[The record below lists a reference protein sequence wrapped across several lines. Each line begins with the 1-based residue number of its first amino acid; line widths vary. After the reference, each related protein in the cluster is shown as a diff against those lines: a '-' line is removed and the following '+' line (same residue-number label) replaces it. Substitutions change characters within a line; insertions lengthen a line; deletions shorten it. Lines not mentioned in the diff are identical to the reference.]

1 MTEVARS
8 GRRALRS
15 IAGLHPSLE
24 RVFHK
29 GRRIIKRRIRHQV
42 RRTVGQDFVEYTG
55 ARFALVASR
64 STPEPRVGITL
75 RGACDLPSMFG
86 LAPMLRD
93 GIRGSVCIYREG
105 MGAMDARS
113 DILLQ
118 AVQGVPEEHTRE
130 LLERFPQYRGYFDP
144 RLFDKSFRVP
154 GHDWAGEFPKTVVVL
169 SIGPDLGRAAYRHKE
184 HGYLVDPGGAW
195 LTQPLEKVLADPA
208 TARWFKEHF
217 QSVGRMP
224 VEEFHTRFGEVVR
237 LIKERVG
244 AHVLVYNML
253 TVEPGSRIH
262 NFRFVRSPHSTRRRA
277 FHLALADLSA
287 ELDFHIVDVDRV
299 LKESGVREQVDFAH
313 FTDQGL
319 APIAREAHRILK
331 ELAVV

>member
-1 MTEVARS
+1 MTGVVRS
-8 GRRALRS
+8 GRRALQS
-15 IAGLHPSLE
+15 IAAVSPSLE
-24 RVFHK
+24 RVLLK
-29 GRRIIKRRIRHQV
+29 GRRMIKRRIRHQV
-42 RRTVGQDFVEYTG
+42 RKNVGEDFVEYTG

-64 STPEPRVGITL
+64 SDPDPRVGIAL

-86 LAPMLRD
+86 LAPMLRE

-105 MGAMDARS
+105 IGAMDARS

-118 AVQGVPEEHTRE
+118 ALNGVPEDHTRE
-130 LLERFPQYRGYFDP
+130 LLDRFPQYSGYFQP
-144 RLFDKSFRVP
+144 RLFERTFRIP

-184 HGYLVDPGGAW
+184 YGYLVDPGGAW
-195 LTQPLEKVLADPA
+195 LTQPLEKVLADPG

-217 QSVGRMP
+217 ESVGRMP
-224 VEEFHTRFGEVVR
+224 VEEFRARFGEVVR
-237 LIKERVG
+237 LIREQVG
-244 AHVLVYNML
+244 AHVLVFNML

-262 NFRFVRSPHSTRRRA
+262 SYRFVRNPHSTRRRA
-277 FHLALADLSA
+277 FHLALAELSA

-313 FTDQGL
+313 FTDEGL
-319 APIAREAHRILK
+319 APIAAEAHRILK
-331 ELAVV
+331 RLEVV